1 MNLLITNS
9 QEIQAYTIM
18 RSLRPFARKV
28 VITVGGDSVNHTG
41 FEGMLP
47 HSRFIDAKHP
57 VPYFAGDWL
66 AGRLDD
72 ANTDAEESYVR
83 RIEEICRLEKIDVI
97 FPSLD
102 PEVYVF
108 AKNKERFLKQGV
120 VTVVPDAETIRVPMD
135 KGLTMLAA
143 QRAGFPC
150 PRTYVL
156 ESADGVG
163 RILAE
168 SGPPWLVKPRFTA
181 HALNMI
187 LVKDSSE
194 LQAAVAKVS
203 EAYGMPIVQEFIGG
217 LQRQNYYVTVDR
229 SGRILSLLSP
239 RATRMYDWGTYRVST
254 KTAISASAAPYL
266 EEMCALLAELGLWGG
281 YTIQTKVDPRDGIP
295 KLMEINARLG
305 QHLWWRTGLGVNEP
319 MICLQLARGEQPSGD
334 YRFRD
339 GVMLL
344 DPFHDFFILYPLSI
358 YSCFRTLERLLG
370 RGRAGPPSDP
380 GTEPGFWST
389 FGLYARDYLNFRPRV
404 LCPEIGNL
412 LSDPMPCLQ
421 AFRFSFRRTTAP
433 HLRRIADF
441 FTTRFRR
448 LFGNA

>member
-1 MNLLITNS
+1 M
-9 QEIQAYTIM
+9 A
-18 RSLRPFARKV
+18 
-28 VITVGGDSVNHTG
+28 
-41 FEGMLP
+41 
-47 HSRFIDAKHP
+47 
-57 VPYFAGDWL
+57 
-66 AGRLDD
+66 
-72 ANTDAEESYVR
+72 
-83 RIEEICRLEKIDVI
+83 
-97 FPSLD
+97 
-102 PEVYVF
+102 
-108 AKNKERFLKQGV
+108 
-120 VTVVPDAETIRVPMD
+120 
-135 KGLTMLAA
+135 
-143 QRAGFPC
+143 
-150 PRTYVL
+150 
-156 ESADGVG
+156 
-163 RILAE
+163 
-168 SGPPWLVKPRFTA
+168 
-181 HALNMI
+181 
-187 LVKDSSE
+187 
-194 LQAAVAKVS
+194 
-203 EAYGMPIVQEFIGG
+203 
-217 LQRQNYYVTVDR
+217 
-229 SGRILSLLSP
+229 
-239 RATRMYDWGTYRVST
+239 
-254 KTAISASAAPYL
+254 
-266 EEMCALLAELGLWGG
+266 